1 MDALIKVLGELL
13 LNAGGAVTAGAVVF
27 AALSLLQVSK
37 IQINPW
43 DSIRRW
49 IGGKFNAE
57 QVSDIATLKKD
68 VSDLRKRLEDYI
80 SMQDQRTADEWRGKI
95 LTFNNQLLRN
105 IPHTKEEF
113 VEILAVIDAYNDYCR
128 LHDGYKNQ
136 RAVHAIEHIG
146 KVYDE
151 RQEKRDFL

>member
-1 MDALIKVLGELL
+1 MELIKQLL
-13 LNAGGAVTAGAVVF
+13 LNAGGTVTAGAVIV
-27 AALSLLQVSK
+27 AALSVLQVSK

-43 DSIRRW
+43 DALRRW

-57 QVSDIATLKKD
+57 QIAEIAALKAD
-68 VSDLRKRLEDYI
+68 VKKLCERLDAYI
-80 SMQDQRTADEWRGKI
+80 ALDDQRTADEWRRKI

-113 VEILAVIDAYNDYCR
+113 VEILGVIDAYEEYCKR
-128 LHDGYKNQ
+128 HEGYKNQ

-146 KVYDE
+146 KTYDE
-151 RQEKRDFL
+151 RQEKRDFLKE